1 MLSQNMFE
9 LALLAVQK
17 RFNLLHDNL
26 GSKNQETMVNQS
38 INEFRLAQRDLP
50 VIKINSPDD
59 EDGQGGNDSEEE
71 DIDNS
76 VTTQFSEKANSLL
89 AYIDKTYLL
98 VIVLFYYLINHQKSF
113 DGDSMILTLRT
124 GVRIDP
130 KYRKLNLKDNLAN
143 AE

>member
-1 MLSQNMFE
+1 MFMLSQNMFE

-26 GSKNQETMVNQS
+26 GSKNQETMVNK
-38 INEFRLAQRDLP
+38 FRLAQRDLP

-98 VIVLFYYLINHQKSF
+98 VIILFLIKASSIH
-113 DGDSMILTLRT
+113 LTGSVSVSNMLQNSL
-124 GVRIDP
+124 IIHF
-130 KYRKLNLKDNLAN
+130 
-143 AE
+143 

>member
-98 VIVLFYYLINHQKSF
+98 VIIYL
-113 DGDSMILTLRT
+113 L
-124 GVRIDP
+124 
-130 KYRKLNLKDNLAN
+130 
-143 AE
+143 

>member
-98 VIVLFYYLINHQKSF
+98 VIILFLIKASSIH
-113 DGDSMILTLRT
+113 LTGSVSVSNMLQNSL
-124 GVRIDP
+124 IIHF
-130 KYRKLNLKDNLAN
+130 
-143 AE
+143 

>member
-1 MLSQNMFE
+1 MFMLSQNMFE

-26 GSKNQETMVNQS
+26 GSKNQETMV
-38 INEFRLAQRDLP
+38 NEFRLAQRDLP

-98 VIVLFYYLINHQKSF
+98 VIIYFL
-113 DGDSMILTLRT
+113 
-124 GVRIDP
+124 
-130 KYRKLNLKDNLAN
+130 
-143 AE
+143 

>member
-38 INEFRLAQRDLP
+38 INQFRLAQRDLP

-98 VIVLFYYLINHQKSF
+98 VIILFLIKASSIH
-113 DGDSMILTLRT
+113 LTGSVSVSNMLQNSL
-124 GVRIDP
+124 IIHF
-130 KYRKLNLKDNLAN
+130 
-143 AE
+143 

>member
-1 MLSQNMFE
+1 MFMLSQNMFE

-98 VIVLFYYLINHQKSF
+98 VIILFLIKASSIH
-113 DGDSMILTLRT
+113 LTGSVSVSNMLQNSL
-124 GVRIDP
+124 IIHF
-130 KYRKLNLKDNLAN
+130 
-143 AE
+143 